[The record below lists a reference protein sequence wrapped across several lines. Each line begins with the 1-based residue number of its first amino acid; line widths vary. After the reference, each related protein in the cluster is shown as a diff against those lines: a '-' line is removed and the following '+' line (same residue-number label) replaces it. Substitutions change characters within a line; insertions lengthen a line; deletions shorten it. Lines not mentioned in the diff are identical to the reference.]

1 MIEQIRYRILMRR
14 LRAEIAETVRAI
26 DARSNAV
33 QPVPLSLQSGVKSP
47 CKACE
52 SIV

>member
-1 MIEQIRYRILMRR
+1 MLEQIRYRILLYK
-14 LRAEIAETVRAI
+14 LRAEIAETVRAS
-26 DARSNAV
+26 ANREAPHV
-33 QPVPLSLQSGVKSP
+33 RVSLQSGVKSP